1 MLREFHLD
9 SLVVFPALLLL
20 QPGPAG
26 QSSSGRCYRAGS
38 QTFTQKLSSED
49 YDRAARSKT
58 ERCPFC
64 LHVNLASYRHTF
76 LSFYTDSTKCWWSH
90 ILAKGK
96 CLNLVLIVAPMPQN
110 NGYFRVNRF
119 RVLALAG
126 SCYLS
131 PLLSP
136 CCSASISL
144 STSCLPLPSG
154 AVGNTKKINLERTW
168 ICFHWV
174 KKVWHSSGNVMKPG
188 RGNWS

>member
-1 MLREFHLD
+1 MWAERCSVNFILTAWWF
-9 SLVVFPALLLL
+9 FPALLLL

-26 QSSSGRCYRAGS
+26 QSSSGRCCRVGS
-38 QTFTQKLSSED
+38 QRFTQKLSSED

-76 LSFYTDSTKCWWSH
+76 LSFYTDSTKCWLSH

-96 CLNLVLIVAPMPQN
+96 CLNLVLIAAPMPQN

-126 SCYLS
+126 SRYLF

-144 STSCLPLPSG
+144 HLLPPAAFRCSWKY
-154 AVGNTKKINLERTW
+154 KKNQSRAHMNMFSLGEEGVAFFR
-168 ICFHWV
+168 
-174 KKVWHSSGNVMKPG
+174 
-188 RGNWS
+188 

>member
-20 QPGPAG
+20 QPGPVG
-26 QSSSGRCYRAGS
+26 QSSSGRFCRAGS

-110 NGYFRVNRF
+110 NGYFRVNRL

-126 SCYLS
+126 SRYLS
-131 PLLSP
+131 PSSLPVVQPL
-136 CCSASISL
+136 SL

-154 AVGNTKKINLERTW
+154 AVGNTKK
-168 ICFHWV
+168 
-174 KKVWHSSGNVMKPG
+174 KKSRAHMNMFSLGEEGVAFFG
-188 RGNWS
+188 